1 MDHQR
6 IFFSTYMAL
15 LYGASLSLLTDILI
29 RRDTG
34 ATTLVNFL
42 DPRIHWSTILSS
54 SIYYIGSPHI
64 QWWSGQDEFRNTL
77 VKWKMRG
84 AVVFGVAVLFPV
96 LTLCLTDI
104 LLLLQGEKVEYILE
118 RLMYTPP
125 IALLL
130 TAMCEMSGVNQSIRL
145 TYVNHEE

>member
-29 RRDTG
+29 RRDMG

-84 AVVFGVAVLFPV
+84 VVVFGVAVLFPV

>member
-1 MDHQR
+1 
-6 IFFSTYMAL
+6 MAL

>member
-29 RRDTG
+29 RRDMG

>member
-15 LYGASLSLLTDILI
+15 LYGASVSLLTDILI
-29 RRDTG
+29 RHDTG
-34 ATTLVNFL
+34 ATSLVNVL

-54 SIYYIGSPHI
+54 SIYYIVSPRI

-84 AVVFGVAVLFPV
+84 AVVFGAAVLFPV
-96 LTLCLTDI
+96 MTVCLTDL
-104 LLLLQGEKVEYILE
+104 LLLLQGEKVEHIVDRY
-118 RLMYTPP
+118 MYTPP

-130 TAMCEMSGVNQSIRL
+130 TAMCELCGVNQSIRL
-145 TYVNHEE
+145 AYIQHMA

>member
-15 LYGASLSLLTDILI
+15 LYGASLSLLTDMLI

-64 QWWSGQDEFRNTL
+64 QWWSGKDEFRNTL

-96 LTLCLTDI
+96 LTQCLTDI
-104 LLLLQGEKVEYILE
+104 LLLLQGEKVEYIFE

-125 IALLL
+125 IGLIL
-130 TAMCEMSGVNQSIRL
+130 TAMCEMSGVNRSIRIA
-145 TYVNHEE
+145 YVNHED